1 MSSHDIV
8 NIHVCMIPCHG
19 IDEICIHTMDFDVMS
34 IDMPCGDI
42 CVILVWATWDDMLWQ
57 HTICN
62 MSMWQFHRSLQ
73 AQIEAMSHVVLGSSK
88 AC

>member
-1 MSSHDIV
+1 MSSHGIV
-8 NIHVCMIPCHG
+8 NIHVCIIPCHG

-42 CVILVWATWDDMLWQ
+42 CVILVWAKWDDMLWQ
-57 HTICN
+57 TTIWN

-73 AQIEAMSHVVLGSSK
+73 AQIEAMNHVVLGSSK